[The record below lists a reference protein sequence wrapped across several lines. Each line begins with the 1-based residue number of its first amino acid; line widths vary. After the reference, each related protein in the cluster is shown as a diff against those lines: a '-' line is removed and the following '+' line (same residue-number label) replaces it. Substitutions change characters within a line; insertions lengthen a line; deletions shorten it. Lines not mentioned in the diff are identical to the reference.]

1 MRGTRTWPSLH
12 QIVIRICIDI
22 SQNLVSKA
30 GTELV
35 ASVRRSLLPE
45 GKLWIATGEQ
55 LEVKLGQVRVE
66 RVEVQVEWVEQ
77 VVWQGDAKA
86 EAGRPNLG

>member
-22 SQNLVSKA
+22 SHLVGKA

-55 LEVKLGQVRVE
+55 LEVKLGQVWVE
-66 RVEVQVEWVEQ
+66 RVEVEVQWVEQ

>member
-1 MRGTRTWPSLH
+1 M
-12 QIVIRICIDI
+12 
-22 SQNLVSKA
+22 
-30 GTELV
+30 
-35 ASVRRSLLPE
+35 PE

-55 LEVKLGQVRVE
+55 VEVKLGQVRVE